1 MTFKY
6 WEPKIGPDFN
16 LFLDKVVP
24 DARDKLKETCVR
36 ILSRCC
42 SPGQRDSSTVQLVVG
57 EVQSGKTMSFTG
69 TIALARDNHFPLI
82 IVLGGTKDNLLTQT
96 KNRLEKDLGALGDG
110 GANRW
115 NVLFKPDAS
124 KAGDLVQ
131 KLQTWDDP
139 NLKLTFKQT
148 TLLLTL
154 KSVKSLSNTREL
166 LEEVGKR
173 VDLNKYPVLIIDD
186 EADQA
191 SLNTKVH
198 KNEQSSFYTGV
209 LNIRKAV
216 PLHSFLMYTA
226 TPQATLL
233 LKIVD
238 LQSPETVTLLQSGE
252 EYVGGPDLFDSDNRY
267 AKVLDHVE
275 VDIALNSNKD
285 QPPPN
290 SLKESLAVFVLSIV
304 IAQERQYPRPV
315 SMLVH
320 PGAKR
325 DLHEQYE
332 NWVKNIIS
340 NWRNAL
346 SDQTDIAYKDIK
358 DKWFIPALDELIRT
372 VDISDQW
379 SGDGDAV
386 LDGMLKE
393 AAAWLS
399 QIQIQVVNS
408 TEDENN
414 VSPEDWLKKPAWIV
428 VGGAKLDRGFTIENL
443 ITTYMPR
450 SEGMGMA
457 DTIQQRG
464 RFFGYKRRYLDLL
477 RGWFNEGTKDIFQN
491 YVEHEKV
498 MHDELRELDENK
510 LPLKE
515 WRRRF
520 LLDSNMKPTRKS
532 VISLKT
538 HRRTLEGGFIFK
550 QERLYDKNL
559 AKLANQTLD
568 QFKELFDD
576 AIPDEN
582 DKRDTHKNLFVETS
596 IEKLLEIL
604 ESWPVSLTERESLDE
619 IVFAIRTLL
628 DENYHFDVCLYFMDS
643 LNLRTRGPRKDFK
656 YDYIEDLP
664 ITNLFTGPQQKGER
678 YLGDDSMRHAD
689 KITIQIHKVYPT
701 DPDIGAVAAL
711 AIAWPENI
719 ERSVIFED

>member
-1 MTFKY
+1 
-6 WEPKIGPDFN
+6 
-16 LFLDKVVP
+16 
-24 DARDKLKETCVR
+24 
-36 ILSRCC
+36 
-42 SPGQRDSSTVQLVVG
+42 
-57 EVQSGKTMSFTG
+57 
-69 TIALARDNHFPLI
+69 
-82 IVLGGTKDNLLTQT
+82 
-96 KNRLEKDLGALGDG
+96 
-110 GANRW
+110 
-115 NVLFKPDAS
+115 
-124 KAGDLVQ
+124 
-131 KLQTWDDP
+131 
-139 NLKLTFKQT
+139 
-148 TLLLTL
+148 
-154 KSVKSLSNTREL
+154 
-166 LEEVGKR
+166 
-173 VDLNKYPVLIIDD
+173 
-186 EADQA
+186 
-191 SLNTKVH
+191 
-198 KNEQSSFYTGV
+198 
-209 LNIRKAV
+209 
-216 PLHSFLMYTA
+216 MYTA
-226 TPQATLL
+226 TPQATLM

-464 RFFGYKRRYLDLL
+464 QKIY
-477 RGWFNEGTKDIFQN
+477 
-491 YVEHEKV
+491 
-498 MHDELRELDENK
+498 
-510 LPLKE
+510 
-515 WRRRF
+515 
-520 LLDSNMKPTRKS
+520 
-532 VISLKT
+532 
-538 HRRTLEGGFIFK
+538 FK
-550 QERLYDKNL
+550 
-559 AKLANQTLD
+559 
-568 QFKELFDD
+568 
-576 AIPDEN
+576 I
-582 DKRDTHKNLFVETS
+582 
-596 IEKLLEIL
+596 
-604 ESWPVSLTERESLDE
+604 
-619 IVFAIRTLL
+619 
-628 DENYHFDVCLYFMDS
+628 M
-643 LNLRTRGPRKDFK
+643 
-656 YDYIEDLP
+656 
-664 ITNLFTGPQQKGER
+664 
-678 YLGDDSMRHAD
+678 
-689 KITIQIHKVYPT
+689 
-701 DPDIGAVAAL
+701 
-711 AIAWPENI
+711 
-719 ERSVIFED
+719 